1 MTAEETRCLVQLWHS
16 LFHAEVDS
24 EAASLVDTIWVSSY
38 ISIVGLSNLLDNG
51 EAKAET
57 LAIHRSCALRF
68 AEARKDLRDVFSVDT
83 DPSVLNAN
91 TEILLVFLEE
101 RADKYDSTLCKLDR
115 VPHKVHQDLLDS
127 AGVTQ

>member
-1 MTAEETRCLVQLWHS
+1 M
-16 LFHAEVDS
+16 
-24 EAASLVDTIWVSSY
+24 SSY

-101 RADKYDSTLCKLDR
+101 RADKYYSALCKLDR
-115 VPHKVHQDLLDS
+115 VPHKIHQDLLDP